1 MKLNYY
7 QVDAFT
13 DAIFG
18 GNPAC
23 VVPLDEW
30 LPDELLLKITKEN
43 AVAETAFFISAADA
57 FELRWFTPEIE
68 MDLCGHATLATAHV
82 LKQHLSPESDNI
94 IFHSQSG
101 ELQVT
106 IANGLYT
113 MDFPSRMP
121 ARAALPAIIQASL
134 SIQPIE
140 TWLSRDYMLVYESE
154 QAIREIQIN
163 RQVLDQIN
171 LDPGGI
177 IITAK
182 GEQCDFVSR
191 FFTPQASIFE
201 DPVTGSAHCTLI
213 PYWSKR
219 LGKTK
224 MMAHQLSERSGK
236 LFCEDRGDRVLIAGH
251 ARTYSMGTL
260 WTE

>member
-30 LPDELLLKITKEN
+30 LPDELLLKIAKEN
-43 AVAETAFFISAADA
+43 AVPETAFFIPSGDA

-94 IFHSQSG
+94 IFQSKSG

-106 IANGLYT
+106 IANELYT

-121 ARAALPAIIQASL
+121 ARVALPAIIQASL
-134 SIQPIE
+134 SIQPTE

-163 RQVLDQIN
+163 RQVLDQVN

-201 DPVTGSAHCTLI
+201 DPVTGSSHCSLI

-224 MMAHQLSERSGK
+224 MIARQLSERGGK
-236 LFCEDRGDRVLIAGH
+236 LFCEDKGDRVLIAGH